1 MSMALDRDF
10 ILKRLWFGVGKIA
23 KSPVSSSTRFF
34 DPSLPPLTHDVK
46 KAVALLDEAGVKPDA
61 NGVRFKIRHLTLPY
75 GEIWSR
81 LAEYFRASMKQ
92 IGIEV
97 TLESTD
103 TGGWSQ
109 RVSQWDYD
117 TTVNYLYQYGDPT
130 LGVERTDVSTKIV
143 FTNTGGY
150 VNPEVD
156 KLFAEAR
163 NAALPADREKAFF
176 AVQKL
181 LVQQIPQIWL
191 LEMSFP
197 TIHDKKVKNLVTLG
211 TGVHACFDDVSIA

>member
-1 MSMALDRDF
+1 M
-10 ILKRLWFGVGKIA
+10 
-23 KSPVSSSTRFF
+23 
-34 DPSLPPLTHDVK
+34 
-46 KAVALLDEAGVKPDA
+46 
-61 NGVRFKIRHLTLPY
+61 
-75 GEIWSR
+75 
-81 LAEYFRASMKQ
+81 
-92 IGIEV
+92 
-97 TLESTD
+97 
-103 TGGWSQ
+103 
-109 RVSQWDYD
+109 
-117 TTVNYLYQYGDPT
+117 
-130 LGVERTDVSTKIV
+130 
-143 FTNTGGY
+143 
-150 VNPEVD
+150 NPEVD